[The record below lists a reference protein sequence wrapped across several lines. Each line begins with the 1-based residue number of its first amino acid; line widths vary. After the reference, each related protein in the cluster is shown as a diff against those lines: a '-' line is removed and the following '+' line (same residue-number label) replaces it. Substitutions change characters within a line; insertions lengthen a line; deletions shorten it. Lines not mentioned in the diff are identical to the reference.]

1 MSFYVSVVIRL
12 QRYNI
17 LLKLYYFGL
26 LKKILIHEIVTN
38 FTPFNVFLGHFFL

>member
-26 LKKILIHEIVTN
+26 LKKYQFMKL
-38 FTPFNVFLGHFFL
+38 